1 MIDIRHW
8 AMWHANYI
16 FYILDFFLMFLE
28 HYPQYAPPHQ
38 TAQTLGSQPQPQA
51 NHPDPNPNPNS
62 NPGAST
68 ASTYSTRHRSS
79 RTRGRS
85 SGAAGL

>member
-38 TAQTLGSQPQPQA
+38 TAQTLGPQP
-51 NHPDPNPNPNS
+51 NPK
-62 NPGAST
+62 
-68 ASTYSTRHRSS
+68 
-79 RTRGRS
+79 
-85 SGAAGL
+85 

>member
-1 MIDIRHW
+1 MAYLLTGAPEYGAVIDIRHW

-38 TAQTLGSQPQPQA
+38 TAQTLGP
-51 NHPDPNPNPNS
+51 
-62 NPGAST
+62 
-68 ASTYSTRHRSS
+68 
-79 RTRGRS
+79 
-85 SGAAGL
+85 

>member
-28 HYPQYAPPHQ
+28 HYPQCV
-38 TAQTLGSQPQPQA
+38 
-51 NHPDPNPNPNS
+51 
-62 NPGAST
+62 
-68 ASTYSTRHRSS
+68 HRIKP
-79 RTRGRS
+79 R
-85 SGAAGL
+85 